1 MNIELNKTIGFDVGH
16 RSGKSA
22 CHKTL
27 TARTD
32 ARGSAIVKDVAQL
45 INEAGF
51 SGATV
56 KEQLPIARL
65 MGYVEA
71 LATALSLAESCGV
84 TFTTNL
90 KQDGTEGLAARIDFR
105 PPTYIDP
112 TTGKR
117 N

>member
-1 MNIELNKTIGFDVGH
+1 MNIDLNKTMGYDVG
-16 RSGKSA
+16 RRNGKA
-22 CHKTL
+22 TCHQTL
-27 TARTD
+27 TSQTD
-32 ARGSAIVKDVAQL
+32 ALGSAIVKDVAQL

-71 LATALSLAESCGV
+71 LATAVSLAEACGI
-84 TFTTNL
+84 TFTTTL
-90 KQDGTEGLAARIDFR
+90 KQDGTEGLAARIDYQA
-105 PPTYIDP
+105 PLSINPI
-112 TTGKR
+112 TGQR